1 MIAEIVFILGLLN
14 NLFLISIFY
23 ARRRQRFDVVRSLG
37 VYYLLL
43 SVPAIAGVVLA
54 LVEPSPVWY
63 VTFLVIFIVYLGI
76 EALYDRIL
84 KLEWRTNWRANWKYQ
99 VPYLVLYYASNYGL
113 VVMNWNENLISGI
126 LMVVLF
132 ALQIVMNI
140 LTHPK

>member
-54 LVEPSPVWY
+54 LIGPSPVSY
-63 VTFLVIFIVYLGI
+63 VTFLVIFLVYLGI
-76 EALYDRIL
+76 EALYDWIL

-99 VPYLVLYYASNYGL
+99 IPYLVLYYASNYGL
-113 VVMNWNENLISGI
+113 VVMNWIENLISGI
-126 LMVVLF
+126 FMAVLF